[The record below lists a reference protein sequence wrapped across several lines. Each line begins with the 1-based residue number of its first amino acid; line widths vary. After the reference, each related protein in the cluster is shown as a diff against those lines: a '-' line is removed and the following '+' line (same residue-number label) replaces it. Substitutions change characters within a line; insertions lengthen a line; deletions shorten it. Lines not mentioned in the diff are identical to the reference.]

1 MMRKNLTAGCDHITK
16 SEVVIHHK
24 KSMFV
29 FLFSVIAL
37 SLVLSLSLI
46 SLSLSTFAV
55 NAQPYSSGSVSS
67 SNNITSSESHVI
79 QMGICVVGAKSPCNG
94 DSNSPK

>member
-1 MMRKNLTAGCDHITK
+1 
-16 SEVVIHHK
+16 
-24 KSMFV
+24 
-29 FLFSVIAL
+29 
-37 SLVLSLSLI
+37 
-46 SLSLSTFAV
+46 LSLSTFAV